1 MIPAAPRGPRL
12 RYEAQ
17 LVRVSVKGGDGLF
30 TQLDDVGQRLSLGL
44 TCFRMEEERVQLLE
58 SRLPAGPQPPK
69 SQTFPECK

>member
-1 MIPAAPRGPRL
+1 MIPAAPRGLRL

-30 TQLDDVGQRLSLGL
+30 APLDDVGQSLSLGL
-44 TCFRMEEERVQLLE
+44 TCFRVGEERVQLLE